1 VEQGTSR
8 HRIESPT
15 RISRSPGLW
24 LLVAGLEILFLV
36 NLSEYLYDGY
46 SVSSNYI
53 SDLGVGPAL
62 PSALFT
68 IAVILFGLMAL
79 MAAVLFRQRDK
90 KSMLWPLLTLSGIGA
105 IGVGV
110 INEDFISL
118 IHRAAALLA
127 FLFGNLAALYT
138 YKVTRPP
145 VSYVFASLGL
155 IGLSALGLYGGEV
168 YLGLGVGGMER
179 MILYPAILWAISFGA
194 YLVAEESISRR

>member
-1 VEQGTSR
+1 MEQGTSR

>member
-1 VEQGTSR
+1 
-8 HRIESPT
+8 
-15 RISRSPGLW
+15 
-24 LLVAGLEILFLV
+24 
-36 NLSEYLYDGY
+36 
-46 SVSSNYI
+46 
-53 SDLGVGPAL
+53 VGPAL